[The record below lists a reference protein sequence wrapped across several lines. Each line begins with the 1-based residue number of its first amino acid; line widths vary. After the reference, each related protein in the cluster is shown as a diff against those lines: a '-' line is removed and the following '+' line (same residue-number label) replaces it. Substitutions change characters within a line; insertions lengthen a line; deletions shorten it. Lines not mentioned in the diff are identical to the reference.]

1 MARSKDEDGAPM
13 TRSTLDPTLAR
24 DVKDAAILI
33 VDDNQSNVDLLREIL
48 THDGYSAVRGETDP
62 RRVPALCEAQRFD
75 LLLIDIRMPHMSGF
89 DLMERINVIYGG
101 DYVPVLVLTAHTDQE
116 TRRRSLE
123 LGANDFLTKPFISWE
138 LLHRVR
144 NMLEIRKLYQRAA
157 EQNRGLERR
166 VSERTAE
173 LSTAL
178 DAARLADRA
187 KLDFLSVASHELR
200 TPLNAIIG
208 FAEVLS
214 SQALGPLGHRDYV
227 DYVQLIEDSGK
238 ALLGMVNN
246 ILDYTRGSAGGID
259 LAETTIDLPH
269 LLFGCIGLLASKAQ
283 AKSQTI
289 TLQPGPPVT
298 LRADRRRLGEMVL
311 HLLDNAVKFGHRGG
325 HVTVRIALQGGM
337 IAISVADDGPGI
349 APDIV
354 DHVFSPFIQGERS
367 LVRQHEGIGLGLPIV
382 RRFAELHGGSVEL
395 DSAPG
400 RGTTVTILLPA
411 ARLTA
416 PPIADTKESR
426 AL

>member
-1 MARSKDEDGAPM
+1 MARSKGVDGAAM
-13 TRSTLDPTLAR
+13 TRSALDPTLAR

-48 THDGYSAVRGETDP
+48 AHDGYTAVRGETDP

-75 LLLIDIRMPHMSGF
+75 LLLIDIRMPYMSGF
-89 DLMERINVIYGG
+89 DLMERINSLYGD

-123 LGANDFLTKPFISWE
+123 LGANDFLTKPFIAWE

-173 LSTAL
+173 LSAAL
-178 DAARLADRA
+178 DAARRADRA
-187 KLDFLSVASHELR
+187 KLDFLSVTSHELR

-214 SQALGPLGHRDYV
+214 SEAHGPLGHRDYV
-227 DYVQLIEDSGK
+227 DYVRLIEESGK

-246 ILDYTRGSAGGID
+246 ILDFTRGSAGGVD
-259 LAETTIDLPH
+259 LAESTIDLPN
-269 LLFGCIGLLASKAQ
+269 LLIGCIDLLAPKAQ

-289 TLQPGPPVT
+289 ALQAGPPVT
-298 LRADRRRLGEMVL
+298 LRADQRRLGEMVV

-325 HVTVRIALQGGM
+325 RVSVRIALQGGM
-337 IAISVADDGPGI
+337 VAIAVADDGPGI
-349 APDIV
+349 PPDIL
-354 DHVFSPFIQGERS
+354 DHVFNPFIQGECS
-367 LVRQHEGIGLGLPIV
+367 LVRRHDGIGLGLPIV
-382 RRFAELHGGSVEL
+382 RRFAELHGGNVEL

-400 RGTTVTILLPA
+400 RGTTVIILLPA
-411 ARLTA
+411 TRLTA
-416 PPIADTKESR
+416 PPIAGIKEAR
-426 AL
+426 TG

>member
-1 MARSKDEDGAPM
+1 MARSKGVDGLSM
-13 TRSTLDPTLAR
+13 TRSALDPILAQN
-24 DVKDAAILI
+24 VKDSAILV
-33 VDDNQSNVDLLREIL
+33 VDDNQSNVDLLRDIL
-48 THDGYSAVRGETDP
+48 THDGYTAVRGETDP

-89 DLMERINVIYGG
+89 DLMERINILYGD

-173 LSTAL
+173 LSAAL
-178 DAARLADRA
+178 EAVRQADRA
-187 KLDFLSVASHELR
+187 KLDFLSVTSHELR

-214 SQALGPLGHRDYV
+214 SEASGPLGHRDYM
-227 DYVQLIEDSGK
+227 DYARLIEESGK

-246 ILDYTRGSAGGID
+246 ILDFTRCSGGID
-259 LAETTIDLPH
+259 LAESTIDLPE
-269 LLFGCIGLLASKAQ
+269 LLVDCIALLTPKAQ
-283 AKSQTI
+283 AKAQTV

-298 LRADRRRLGEMVL
+298 LRADRRRLREMMV
-311 HLLDNAVKFGHRGG
+311 HLLDNAVKFGRVGG
-325 HVTVRIALQGGM
+325 RIAVRIALQSGM
-337 IAISVADDGPGI
+337 VSVSVADDGPGI
-349 APDIV
+349 PPDIV
-354 DHVFSPFIQGERS
+354 DHVFSPFVQGERS

-411 ARLTA
+411 ERLTA
-416 PPIADTKESR
+416 PPVAGVKAAR

>member
-1 MARSKDEDGAPM
+1 M
-13 TRSTLDPTLAR
+13 TRSALDPTLAR

-33 VDDNQSNVDLLREIL
+33 VDDNASNVDLVRDIL
-48 THDGYSAVRGETDP
+48 THEGYTAVRGETDP

-89 DLMERINVIYGG
+89 DLMERVNTLYSD
-101 DYVPVLVLTAHTDQE
+101 DYVPILVLTAHTDQE

-123 LGANDFLTKPFISWE
+123 MGANDFLTKPFIAWE

-144 NMLEIRKLYQRAA
+144 SVLEIRKLYQRAA

-178 DAARLADRA
+178 EAARQADRA
-187 KLDFLSVASHELR
+187 KLDFLSVTSHELR

-214 SQALGPLGHRDYV
+214 SEAHGPLGHDDYMDYV
-227 DYVQLIEDSGK
+227 RLIEESGK

-246 ILDYTRGSAGGID
+246 ILDFTRGSGGID
-259 LAETTIDLPH
+259 LAESTIDLP
-269 LLFGCIGLLASKAQ
+269 GLLIQCIDLLGAKAQ

-289 TLQPGPPVT
+289 TLQPGPPIT
-298 LRADRRRLGEMVL
+298 LRADQRRLAEMIV
-311 HLLDNAVKFGHRGG
+311 HLLDNAVKFGHRGAR
-325 HVTVRIALQGGM
+325 VSLRISLQGGM
-337 IAISVADDGPGI
+337 VAVAVADDGPGI
-349 APDIV
+349 PPDIV

-400 RGTTVTILLPA
+400 HGTTVTILLPA

-416 PPIADTKESR
+416 PPIAGLRESR
-426 AL
+426 AF

>member
-1 MARSKDEDGAPM
+1 M
-13 TRSTLDPTLAR
+13 TRSALDPTLAR

-33 VDDNQSNVDLLREIL
+33 VDDNASNVELVRDIL
-48 THDGYSAVRGETDP
+48 IHEGYTAVRGETDP

-89 DLMERINVIYGG
+89 DLMERINALYG
-101 DYVPVLVLTAHTDQE
+101 DDVVPILVLTAHTDQE

-123 LGANDFLTKPFISWE
+123 LGANDFLTKPFIAWE

-144 NMLEIRKLYQRAA
+144 SVLEIRKLYQRAA

-173 LSTAL
+173 LSAAL
-178 DAARLADRA
+178 EAARHADRA
-187 KLDFLSVASHELR
+187 KLDFLSVTSHELR

-214 SQALGPLGHRDYV
+214 SEAHGPLGHDDYMDYV
-227 DYVQLIEDSGK
+227 RLIEESGK

-246 ILDYTRGSAGGID
+246 ILDFTRGSGGID
-259 LAETTIDLPH
+259 LAESTIDLPA
-269 LLFGCIGLLASKAQ
+269 LLIRCIDLLGPKAQ
-283 AKSQTI
+283 AKAQTI

-298 LRADRRRLGEMVL
+298 LRADQRRLGEMIV

-325 HVTVRIALQGGM
+325 GVTLRIALQGGM
-337 IAISVADDGPGI
+337 VAIAVADDGPGI
-349 APDIV
+349 PPEMV
-354 DHVFSPFIQGERS
+354 DHVFRPFIQGECS

-382 RRFAELHGGSVEL
+382 RRFAELHGGNVEL
-395 DSAPG
+395 ESAPG

-416 PPIADTKESR
+416 PPIAGLRESR

>member
-1 MARSKDEDGAPM
+1 M
-13 TRSTLDPTLAR
+13 TRSALDPTLAR

-33 VDDNQSNVDLLREIL
+33 VDDNAANVDLVRDIL
-48 THDGYSAVRGETDP
+48 THEGYTAVRGETDP

-89 DLMERINVIYGG
+89 DLMERINVLYG
-101 DYVPVLVLTAHTDQE
+101 DDVVPILVLTAHTDQE

-123 LGANDFLTKPFISWE
+123 LGANDFLTKPFIAWE

-144 NMLEIRKLYQRAA
+144 SVLEIRKLYQRAA

-173 LSTAL
+173 LSAAL
-178 DAARLADRA
+178 EAARHADRA
-187 KLDFLSVASHELR
+187 KLDFLSVTSHELR

-214 SQALGPLGHRDYV
+214 SEAHGPLGHDDYMDYV
-227 DYVQLIEDSGK
+227 RLIEESGK

-246 ILDYTRGSAGGID
+246 ILDFTRGSGGID
-259 LAETTIDLPH
+259 LAESTIDLPA
-269 LLFGCIGLLASKAQ
+269 LLIHCIALLGPKAQ
-283 AKSQTI
+283 AKAQTI

-298 LRADRRRLGEMVL
+298 LRADQRRLGEMIV
-311 HLLDNAVKFGHRGG
+311 HLLDNAVKFGHRNGR
-325 HVTVRIALQGGM
+325 VTVRIALQGGM
-337 IAISVADDGPGI
+337 VAIAVADDGPGV
-349 APDIV
+349 PTEIV
-354 DHVFSPFIQGERS
+354 EHLFRPFIQGERS

-400 RGTTVTILLPA
+400 HGTTVTILLPA

-416 PPIADTKESR
+416 PPIASLKESW
-426 AL
+426 AQ

>member
-1 MARSKDEDGAPM
+1 M
-13 TRSTLDPTLAR
+13 TRSALDPTLAR

-33 VDDNQSNVDLLREIL
+33 VDDNASNVDLVRDIL
-48 THDGYSAVRGETDP
+48 THEGYTAVRGETDP

-89 DLMERINVIYGG
+89 DLMERVNVLYG
-101 DYVPVLVLTAHTDQE
+101 DDIVPILVLTAHTDQE

-123 LGANDFLTKPFISWE
+123 LGANDFLTKPFIAWE

-144 NMLEIRKLYQRAA
+144 SVLEIRKLYQRAA

-173 LSTAL
+173 LSAAL
-178 DAARLADRA
+178 EAARQADRA
-187 KLDFLSVASHELR
+187 KLDFLSVTSHELR

-214 SQALGPLGHRDYV
+214 SEAHGPLGHDDYMDYV
-227 DYVQLIEDSGK
+227 RLIEESGK

-246 ILDYTRGSAGGID
+246 ILDFTRGSGGID
-259 LAETTIDLPH
+259 LAESTIDLP
-269 LLFGCIGLLASKAQ
+269 GLLIHCIDLLGPKAQ

-298 LRADRRRLGEMVL
+298 LRADHRRLAEMIV
-311 HLLDNAVKFGHRGG
+311 HLLDNAVKFGHLGG
-325 HVTVRIALQGGM
+325 RVSLRIALQGGM
-337 IAISVADDGPGI
+337 VAIAVADDGPGI
-349 APDIV
+349 PPDIV
-354 DHVFSPFIQGERS
+354 DHVFRPFIQGERS
-367 LVRQHEGIGLGLPIV
+367 LVRRHEGIGLGLPIV

-395 DSAPG
+395 DSAP
-400 RGTTVTILLPA
+400 RHGTTVTILLPA

-416 PPIADTKESR
+416 APITGLKEAR
-426 AL
+426 AF

>member
-1 MARSKDEDGAPM
+1 M

-24 DVKDAAILI
+24 DVKEAAVLI

-48 THDGYSAVRGETDP
+48 VHDGYTAVRGETDP

-75 LLLIDIRMPHMSGF
+75 LLLIDIRMPYMSGF
-89 DLMERINVIYGG
+89 DLMERINAIHGD

-173 LSTAL
+173 LSAAL
-178 DAARLADRA
+178 DAARQADRA
-187 KLDFLSVASHELR
+187 KLDFLSVTSHELR

-214 SQALGPLGHRDYV
+214 SEAHGPLGHRDYM
-227 DYVQLIEDSGK
+227 DYVRLIEESGK

-246 ILDYTRGSAGGID
+246 ILDFTRGSGGID
-259 LAETTIDLPH
+259 LAESAIDLPG
-269 LLFGCIGLLASKAQ
+269 LLTGCIALLGPKAQ
-283 AKSQTI
+283 AKAQTI

-298 LRADRRRLGEMVL
+298 LRADQRRLGEMVV

-325 HVTVRIALQGGM
+325 HVTARIALQAGM
-337 IAISVADDGPGI
+337 VAISVTDDGPGI
-349 APDIV
+349 PPDIV
-354 DHVFSPFIQGERS
+354 DHVFSPFIQAERS

-416 PPIADTKESR
+416 PPIAGVKESR

>member
-1 MARSKDEDGAPM
+1 M
-13 TRSTLDPTLAR
+13 TRSALDPTLAR
-24 DVKDAAILI
+24 EVKDAAILI
-33 VDDNQSNVDLLREIL
+33 VDDNASNVALVRDIL
-48 THDGYSAVRGETDP
+48 THEGYTAVRGETDP
-62 RRVPALCEAQRFD
+62 RQVPALCEAQRFD

-89 DLMERINVIYGG
+89 DLMERINVLYGD
-101 DYVPVLVLTAHTDQE
+101 DYVPILVLTAHTDQE

-123 LGANDFLTKPFISWE
+123 LGANDFLTKPFIAWE

-144 NMLEIRKLYQRAA
+144 SVLEIRKLYQRAA

-173 LSTAL
+173 LSAAL
-178 DAARLADRA
+178 EAARQADRA
-187 KLDFLSVASHELR
+187 KLDFLSVTSHELR

-214 SQALGPLGHRDYV
+214 SEANGPLGHRDYL
-227 DYVQLIEDSGK
+227 DYVRLIEESGK

-246 ILDYTRGSAGGID
+246 ILDFTRGSGGID
-259 LAETTIDLPH
+259 LAESTIELPGLLMHCIDL
-269 LLFGCIGLLASKAQ
+269 LGAKAQ

-298 LRADRRRLGEMVL
+298 LRADRRRLAEMIV

-325 HVTVRIALQGGM
+325 RVSLRIALQGGM
-337 IAISVADDGPGI
+337 VAIAVADDGPGVP
-349 APDIV
+349 PDIV
-354 DHVFSPFIQGERS
+354 DHVFSPFIQGECS

-400 RGTTVTILLPA
+400 RGTTVTILLPVT
-411 ARLTA
+411 RLTA
-416 PPIADTKESR
+416 PPIAGLKESR
-426 AL
+426 AG